1 MAVFKRFSTDD
12 FDKLLFHSI
21 RWWHLLIQETVDFK
35 LLIRYKKASTEMEEA
50 YLMGFSGGSEE
61 GKLVTA
67 LLQLDPRISI
77 KTLRVNPKPAKD

>member
-1 MAVFKRFSTDD
+1 
-12 FDKLLFHSI
+12 
-21 RWWHLLIQETVDFK
+21 
-35 LLIRYKKASTEMEEA
+35 MEEA